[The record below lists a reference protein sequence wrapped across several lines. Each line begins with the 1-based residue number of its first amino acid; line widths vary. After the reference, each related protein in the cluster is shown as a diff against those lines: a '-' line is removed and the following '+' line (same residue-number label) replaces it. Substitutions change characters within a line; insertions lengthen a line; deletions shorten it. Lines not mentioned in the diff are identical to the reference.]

1 MSTNGPNRRSTSSFT
16 VRMRGVML
24 SPMTGDSGTNFAI
37 SAATLCR
44 WPVRSLIRA
53 RRSVIRASVACR
65 ARWPA
70 LVSLASESS
79 RRGPLLGQVLQRPG
93 LVEKP
98 LCVTAAQD
106 DHRWVL
112 HAVHVAGRGQ
122 PGHLL
127 AGLVQLALQADHLAQ
142 GDLGGV
148 LGVVQ
153 QRQVTAVQPGQ
164 LRGLRLQLGEFLG
177 RVAGERRRGGDQRGP
192 AAGNGPPGRRHEQRD
207 GHTQGGQRAARSHR
221 RRDSGPRRAERGAPI
236 GPLSFPAADRAAATR
251 RHISRKPRY

>member
-1 MSTNGPNRRSTSSFT
+1 
-16 VRMRGVML
+16 
-24 SPMTGDSGTNFAI
+24 MTGDSGTNFAI

-44 WPVRSLIRA
+44 WPVRSLIRV
-53 RRSVIRASVACR
+53 RRSVIRASVACW
-65 ARWPA
+65 ARCGLDQLGQRILPC
-70 LVSLASESS
+70 
-79 RRGPLLGQVLQRPG
+79 GPLLGQVLQRPG

-106 DHRWVL
+106 DHRRVL

-122 PGHLL
+122 PGDLL

-177 RVAGERRRGGDQRGP
+177 RVARPAPPRRRP
-192 AAGNGPPGRRHEQRD
+192 AWPGRRERPARPTARAVRRPQPGRPA
-207 GHTQGGQRAARSHR
+207 GRPAATAGATAARAGRSAEPPSAHSPSRPQTAPQPPGATSAASHGTDACR
-221 RRDSGPRRAERGAPI
+221 PKSRFQKIAPRRNPVQG
-236 GPLSFPAADRAAATR
+236 
-251 RHISRKPRY
+251 